1 MRGLNGSLWA
11 HYAAIR
17 ASGGRSTN
25 GGSDRRGLASWLS
38 GTPGSTPSWRIE
50 ALKTEHFYL
59 ALTDANFQTVGH
71 FARFPEQCL
80 L

>member
-1 MRGLNGSLWA
+1 MVVYGPITPPSELLGETYQWRQRPSRVGE
-11 HYAAIR
+11 
-17 ASGGRSTN
+17 
-25 GGSDRRGLASWLS
+25 WLS